1 MKMAKSKNN
10 IITHGLS
17 GKVGDLL
24 VFSQRNGKTIVS
36 KVPTRKAELSDKQKQ
51 QISKF
56 QEAVLYAK
64 NALKDPITKEMYE
77 LQASKKQG
85 LSSYNVAV
93 ADLMNAPKIEE
104 INLTEYTGKKGDKI
118 KIKAIDD
125 FKVVEVKVLIYNA
138 DGSLLEEGDAKEE
151 GLYWVYTAK
160 ENNADLSGEEPQI
173 SQTIY
178 QKKSNYYK
186 FQQHPKQ

>member
-1 MKMAKSKNN
+1 MAKSINN

-36 KVPTRKAELSDKQKQ
+36 KVPAKKNKLSEKQKQ
-51 QISKF
+51 QVSKF

-64 NALKDPITKEMYE
+64 NALKDPITKEMYALE
-77 LQASKKQG
+77 AQKEQG
-85 LSSYNVAV
+85 VSGYNVAV

-104 INLTEYTGKKGDKI
+104 INFAEYTGKKGDKI
-118 KIKAIDD
+118 KIKVTDD
-125 FKVVEVKVLIYNA
+125 FKVEEVKVLIYNE
-138 DGSLLEEGDAKEE
+138 DGTLVEEGTAKEE

-160 ENNADLSGEEPQI
+160 ENNADLVGDKIVVRATDIPDNLSEKEEVL
-173 SQTIY
+173 
-178 QKKSNYYK
+178 
-186 FQQHPKQ
+186 